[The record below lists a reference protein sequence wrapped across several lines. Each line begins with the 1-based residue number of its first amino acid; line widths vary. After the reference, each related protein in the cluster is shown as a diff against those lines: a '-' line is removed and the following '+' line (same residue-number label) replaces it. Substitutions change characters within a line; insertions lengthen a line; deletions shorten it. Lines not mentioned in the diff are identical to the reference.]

1 MDETPSRPPVA
12 THWPGDF
19 PSALDPG
26 RFWQSASTRVLLGGL
41 LLFSLAAMLAHY
53 YFLIGP
59 RGYTLVQAVN
69 TVHQL
74 SPAGVLYSVFASL
87 FLLVRFSQPLPLR
100 LEQILSV
107 AGRYSYSIFW
117 LHPFF
122 LHYLHEAVRSL
133 GWRLDATVT
142 AVLYLATLSASL
154 ATAVVW
160 QKIRSKQK

>member
-1 MDETPSRPPVA
+1 MLGGLVA
-12 THWPGDF
+12 ARF
-19 PSALDPG
+19 EQAFALL
-26 RFWQSASTRVLLGGL
+26 QKRVRLLGGL

-87 FLLVRFSQPLPLR
+87 FLLVRFSQPLPLPLR
-100 LEQILSV
+100 QILSV

-154 ATAVVW
+154 ATAVGW